1 MLTLTREDTRD
12 AGRTY
17 TFAPGTVNIGRK
29 EGNDLVLAEG
39 HISSRHAVINHSG
52 GVFLFADRGSTNGSL
67 VLRGEQRLVLGPRG
81 VAELALKD
89 GDLLLL
95 GDLDQAVR
103 LRVAI
108 KSARKATLTPGTIVA
123 TRARADTR
131 ELEQRLSADD
141 QALPVLFRLAQEVGR
156 LTGEGEILE
165 RVAWAVLEAIPG
177 AVDVLVVL
185 PRAGGLHVEAEA
197 HRGEGICRSPDHMIC
212 RQVLE
217 GDQAL
222 LFGQHDAAEVPAH
235 TLVAQGIG
243 SGIAA
248 PVWRGDAAAGVLQI
262 NCLAGRFEL
271 NAAHL
276 DLAVVLAH
284 HAAEALERA
293 ALIRQLRAAEQ
304 KLREENRLLRRRAQ
318 PEVEMVAESPAMR
331 HVVQELRSA
340 AASDVTVLLSGETGT
355 GKEVAARYLHAHSA
369 RGQGLMVPVNCG
381 ALSESLLDSEL
392 FGYRKGA
399 FTGAATDRKGV
410 FEVAR
415 GGTVFLDEVGETPP
429 SVQVRLLRVLEEGKI
444 KVVGDAVERSVDAR
458 VVAASNRDLAAEV
471 ERGAFRQDLFYRL
484 RVFPVRIPPLRQRPE
499 DIEPLLLLFMERF
512 SREVGK
518 RLAGHDPE
526 LVEVL
531 RAYPFPGNVRELC
544 NEVERAVVRAAPGQT
559 LTPDLFSDELLQGAG
574 PAAVTDRPGTSLK
587 DQLEEV
593 ERQIIRQTL
602 QRLGGK
608 RVAAASEL
616 GLTRQ
621 GLAKKID
628 RLGGI

>member
-1 MLTLTREDTRD
+1 MLTLTREDPRD
-12 AGRTY
+12 PGRVHS
-17 TFAPGTVNIGRK
+17 FAPGTVNIGRK
-29 EGNDLVLAEG
+29 EGNDLVLPEG
-39 HISSRHAVINHSG
+39 HISSHHAVIHHG
-52 GVFLFADRGSTNGSL
+52 AGRFIFADRGSTNGSL
-67 VLRGEQRLVLGPRG
+67 VLRGEQRILLGPRG
-81 VAELALKD
+81 AVEVTLQD

-95 GDLDQAVR
+95 GDLDQAVH

-108 KSARKATLTPGTIVA
+108 KSSRRATITPGTIVA
-123 TRARADTR
+123 TRARADTH
-131 ELEQRLSADD
+131 ELEQRLSGDD

-156 LTGEGEILE
+156 LTSEGEILE

-177 AVDVLVVL
+177 AVDVLVVV
-185 PRAGGLHVEAEA
+185 PRGEVLVVEAEA
-197 HRGEGICRSPDHMIC
+197 HRGEGICRTPDQGIC
-212 RQVLE
+212 RQVLAE
-217 GDQAL
+217 DQAL
-222 LFGQHDAAEVPAH
+222 LFGQHDAAEMPAD

-248 PVWRGDAAAGVLQI
+248 PVWCGDEAAGVLQV

-293 ALIRQLRAAEQ
+293 ALIGRLRAAEQ

-318 PEVEMVAESPAMR
+318 PQVEMVAESPRMQA
-331 HVVQELRSA
+331 VLQELRSA

-355 GKEVAARYLHAHSA
+355 GKEVAARYLHALSP
-369 RGQGLMVPVNCG
+369 RGEGLLVPVNCG

-415 GGTVFLDEVGETPP
+415 GGTIFLDEVGETPP

-444 KVVGDAVERSVDAR
+444 KVVGEAVERAVDAR
-458 VVAASNRDLAAEV
+458 VVAATNRDLAVQV
-471 ERGAFRQDLFYRL
+471 EQGAFRQDLYYRL
-484 RVFPVRIPPLRQRPE
+484 RVFPVQLPPLRQRPE
-499 DIEPLLLLFMERF
+499 DIEPLLTLFMERF
-512 SREVGK
+512 CRELGK
-518 RLAGHDPE
+518 HLDGQDPD

-531 RAYPFPGNVRELC
+531 RGYSFPGNIRELC
-544 NEVERAVVRAAPGQT
+544 NEVERAVVRAKPGQP
-559 LTPDLFSDELLQGAG
+559 LTPDLFSDELLLHTPSAPPDGL
-574 PAAVTDRPGTSLK
+574 GTTLK
-587 DQLEEV
+587 TQLEEV
-593 ERQIIRQTL
+593 ERQIIRRTL

-608 RVAAASEL
+608 RVAAAREL

-628 RLGGI
+628 RLGDI